1 MANFRLLHLV
11 MFASFCLLL
20 LKGSALIFSDLSV
33 LTGAGQLSAQEATK
47 EATEEAAEE
56 AANQGTS
63 EKKDSEKA
71 GAETLSADAENGE
84 LAPAPEKSLAET
96 ALDEVKAEE
105 AKAAAAKAE
114 LAKAGAENQLAGPP
128 VKLAANDAGDQKARR
143 KPDGMRPSNFQEFK
157 VSPSGS
163 ELDLLESLALR
174 RKQLN
179 DREAQLKMKEN
190 LLVAAQRQI
199 DERIE
204 KLKELEA
211 KIQVDLKKQDVLRKN
226 QYQRLVKM
234 YSSMKPKD
242 AARIFDGL
250 NMGILVD
257 LLRAM
262 KATSGS
268 QIVAKMNAEKAR
280 AVTMLLAEKERLVA
294 VQRDEAD
301 DGSLP
306 KIAGDKPA
314 AGNQ

>member
-11 MFASFCLLL
+11 MFAAFSLLL
-20 LKGSALIFSDLSV
+20 LKGTALMFSDASL
-33 LTGAGQLSAQEATK
+33 LTGAGRLNAQEAAEPGADKTK
-47 EATEEAAEE
+47 TA
-56 AANQGTS
+56 
-63 EKKDSEKA
+63 EKA
-71 GAETLSADAENGE
+71 EAEGGE
-84 LAPAPEKSLAET
+84 LADGQQAE
-96 ALDEVKAEE
+96 AAVADEAAASKQE
-105 AKAAAAKAE
+105 AAAADVAARE
-114 LAKAGAENQLAGPP
+114 RPQALEVAGPP
-128 VKLAANDAGDQKARR
+128 VEIAANDAGEKKGER
-143 KPDGMRPSNFQEFK
+143 KLDGMRPSNYQEYK
-157 VSPSGS
+157 VTPSGS

-190 LLVAAQRQI
+190 LLFAAQRQI

-250 NMGILVD
+250 EMGILVD

-262 KATSGS
+262 KASSGS

-280 AVTMLLAEKERLVA
+280 AVTLMLAKKEQLVA
-294 VQRDEAD
+294 VEPDTSND
-301 DGSLP
+301 DLP

-314 AGNQ
+314 ADNQ